1 MQAKAI
7 LAAIL
12 LTAVPIASAASVQF
26 VPAKNLAVP
35 PVQREF
41 RGAWIATV
49 NNIDWPSKP
58 GLSTVVAQR
67 ELRAIITRAA
77 ELNLNALIFQV
88 RPACDALYASKLEP
102 WSEYLTGKMGKAP
115 NPAWDPLAF
124 AITEAHK
131 RGLELHAWFNPYR
144 ARYKSPLGSAAD
156 SHISKTQPA
165 LVKSYA
171 GYQWMDPADPKA
183 AARSLEV
190 ILDVVRRYAVD
201 GVHIDDYFYPY
212 PVKGADGKW
221 QPFPDDASW
230 KKYRGKL
237 SRADWRRSHI
247 DRFVQRMYTEVKKI
261 RPTVKVGISPFGI
274 WRPGYPKQIKGLDAY
289 NALYADA
296 RKWLR
301 EGWMD
306 YCAPQLYWRIEPKAQ
321 SYPVLLDWWSGENKK
336 RRHLWPGNNSA
347 KAKLWKAEE
356 FIKQIG
362 ITRKHRGTTGNTH
375 WNVSALTDDL
385 GGLATQLQKTT
396 YRQPALIPTSPWLD
410 KVPPRQPQIQIH
422 PGPMPGKILLDW
434 RNHRREPVVRWT
446 FQIRVNGQWSTMI
459 FPGSQQFVVLNLNG
473 PRIPDAFALI
483 AIDRA
488 GNASS
493 SAVFK
498 QK

>member
-1 MQAKAI
+1 MQPDFDSRGVTRPLSAFLRLAMLGCPARRARGQ
-7 LAAIL
+7 LAAG
-12 LTAVPIASAASVQF
+12 ACAPE
-26 VPAKNLAVP
+26 
-35 PVQREF
+35 PV
-41 RGAWIATV
+41 
-49 NNIDWPSKP
+49 
-58 GLSTVVAQR
+58 
-67 ELRAIITRAA
+67 
-77 ELNLNALIFQV
+77 
-88 RPACDALYASKLEP
+88 
-102 WSEYLTGKMGKAP
+102 
-115 NPAWDPLAF
+115 WDPLAF

-144 ARYKSPLGSAAD
+144 ARYKSPLGPAAA

-212 PVKGADGKW
+212 PVKGANGKW
-221 QPFPDDASW
+221 QEFPDDTSW
-230 KKYRGKL
+230 KKFRGDL
-237 SRADWRRSHI
+237 PRADWRRSHI

-274 WRPGYPKQIKGLDAY
+274 WRPGHPEQIKGLDAY

-321 SYPVLLDWWSGENKK
+321 SYPVLLNWWAGENRK

-347 KAKLWKAEE
+347 KAAVWKADEI
-356 FIKQIG
+356 IKQIG
-362 ITRKHRGTTGNTH
+362 ITRKSPGATGNTH
-375 WNVSALTDDL
+375 WNVSSLTDNL
-385 GGLATQLQKTT
+385 GSLATHLQRTA
-396 YRQPALIPTSPWLD
+396 YRQPALIPASPWLD
-410 KVPPRQPQIQIH
+410 KVPPMAPQIAMK
-422 PGPMPGKILLDW
+422 PGPQPGKITLDW
-434 RNHRREPVVRWT
+434 RNHRREPVARWA
-446 FQIRVNGQWSTMI
+446 FQMRVNGQWSTMI
-459 FPGSQQFVVLNLNG
+459 FPGSQQVVVLNLNG
-473 PRIPDAFALI
+473 PRIPDAFALT

-488 GNASS
+488 GNASAP
-493 SAVFK
+493 AVFRK
-498 QK
+498 R